1 MTGPLHI
8 SSSVVSVVDGN
19 PAGRLRPSGLTACN
33 PVTASDPSSHAI
45 DSVLARFE
53 RYLRAAA
60 HRYGID
66 DADVTELA
74 QDVRIRLWR
83 VHEDERTRSRET
95 VRSLPTSYV
104 VKTITS
110 AALDLVRRRRTRR
123 ARQSITLGEA
133 TAESRLVV
141 EANGPLQVE
150 ADELANAVGRCLG
163 DMLPTRRVVVQLHL
177 AGHERAEIA
186 QLLGWSEAKVRNLT
200 YRGLAD
206 LREALQSAGISMER
220 AP

>member
-1 MTGPLHI
+1 MTPPDPL
-8 SSSVVSVVDGN
+8 
-19 PAGRLRPSGLTACN
+19 
-33 PVTASDPSSHAI
+33 SHAI
-45 DSVLARFE
+45 DTVLSRFE
-53 RYLRAAA
+53 RYLSAAA

-83 VHEDERTRSRET
+83 VHEAEGGGARET
-95 VRSLPTSYV
+95 GRTLPTSYV

-110 AALDLVRRRRTRR
+110 AALDLVRRRR
-123 ARQSITLGEA
+123 ARGGDRSIALGEA
-133 TAESRLVV
+133 PTEPGLTVSAQ
-141 EANGPLQVE
+141 GPLQVD
-150 ADELANAVGRCLG
+150 ADELVSAVGRCLEG
-163 DMLPTRRVVVQLHL
+163 MLPTRRVVVQLHL

-186 QLLGWSEAKVRNLT
+186 RLLGWSEAKVRNLT

-206 LREALQSAGISMER
+206 LRESLQAAGISTDR